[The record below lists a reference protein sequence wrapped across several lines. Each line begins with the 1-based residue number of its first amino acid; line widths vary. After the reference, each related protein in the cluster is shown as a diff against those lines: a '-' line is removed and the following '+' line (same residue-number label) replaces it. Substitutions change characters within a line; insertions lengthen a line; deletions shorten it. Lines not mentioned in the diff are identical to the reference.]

1 MEMKTAHVF
10 LLTLILVISAMT
22 FSCGSNESVL
32 SSEESETTLHDD
44 ETPVRYDNEG
54 NESGGK

>member
-1 MEMKTAHVF
+1 MKTAHVF